1 MDKKNKIT
9 NKEKFDKKIN
19 STASK
24 IEIIEKKIEVSLGGI
39 NKLNIKKA
47 ELQKKLHYFIL
58 KNAESARLNNNI
70 KITAISDTHGSTPL
84 LHNLI
89 EPKSDLLL
97 ICGDISPCT
106 GSHHPIRQLNWFH
119 NTFIPWVEN
128 QANEVVFVA
137 GNHDFFLNKILIDNE
152 EDNFR
157 KSLPKNVHYLRDS
170 MVELYGLKIWGT
182 PWTTIFFDWAFMLN
196 EIDLYKKYNE
206 MPNEVDILLSHGPAY
221 SLSDQILANGY
232 DNADKSLGSQSLYK
246 ALETRKIKN
255 FYYGHIHSADHDIK
269 SITFPSGH
277 VMKYN
282 CVSIL
287 DERYSPTFVPY
298 VVDNSYALNDK
309 GANNEML

>member
-1 MDKKNKIT
+1 MDNKNKIS

-19 STASK
+19 SISKK
-24 IEIIEKKIEVSLGGI
+24 IEIIDKKIEVSLGKI
-39 NKLNIKKA
+39 NKLDIKKD

-58 KNAESARLNNNI
+58 ENAENTKSNDNIKTTNI
-70 KITAISDTHGSTPL
+70 KITAISDTHGRTPL

-106 GSHHPIRQLNWFH
+106 VGHLPTRQLDWFH

-152 EDNFR
+152 EDKFR

-170 MVELYGLKIWGT
+170 MVELYGIKIWGT
-182 PWTTIFFDWAFMLN
+182 PWTNIFFDWAFMLD
-196 EIDLYKKYNE
+196 ETDLYNKYNE
-206 MPNEVDILLSHGPAY
+206 MPNEIDILLSHGPAY
-221 SLSDQILANGY
+221 SLSDQILQDNGWDNGY
-232 DNADKSLGSQSLYK
+232 DNADKSLGSKSLYK

-277 VMKYN
+277 TMKYN

-298 VVDNSYALNDK
+298 VEK
-309 GANNEML
+309 IK